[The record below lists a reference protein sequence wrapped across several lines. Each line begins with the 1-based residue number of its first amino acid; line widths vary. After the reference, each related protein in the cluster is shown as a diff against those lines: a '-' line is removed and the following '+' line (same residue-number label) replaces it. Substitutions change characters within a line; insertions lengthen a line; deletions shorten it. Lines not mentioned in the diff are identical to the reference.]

1 MFSIAAEG
9 KTTVNRQKGNLISEP
24 IFELKSEVEDITKDY
39 EDDLYV
45 DDQYRHFQYVINEDR
60 KEEGAPKALVFQG
73 SYMNGMGYKFLENS
87 FGEYISVHDYRNI
100 TYFDYY
106 YNIFQ
111 PDCVIFELAEYTLE
125 PVYFTQYDMEH
136 IELNPNEQDIEE
148 QAEVISESLNQEDV
162 AVGRRGNLCDIT
174 VTGIDENAT
183 YVYMKM
189 KGCTYDMRKN
199 EDASYSVTIDS
210 KNYWNDVEFITYQ
223 DGKITKYSLVQ

>member
-1 MFSIAAEG
+1 M
-9 KTTVNRQKGNLISEP
+9 
-24 IFELKSEVEDITKDY
+24 
-39 EDDLYV
+39 
-45 DDQYRHFQYVINEDR
+45 
-60 KEEGAPKALVFQG
+60 
-73 SYMNGMGYKFLENS
+73 
-87 FGEYISVHDYRNI
+87 
-100 TYFDYY
+100 
-106 YNIFQ
+106 
-111 PDCVIFELAEYTLE
+111 
-125 PVYFTQYDMEH
+125 
-136 IELNPNEQDIEE
+136 
-148 QAEVISESLNQEDV
+148 ISESLNQEDV

>member
-1 MFSIAAEG
+1 
-9 KTTVNRQKGNLISEP
+9 
-24 IFELKSEVEDITKDY
+24 
-39 EDDLYV
+39 
-45 DDQYRHFQYVINEDR
+45 
-60 KEEGAPKALVFQG
+60 
-73 SYMNGMGYKFLENS
+73 
-87 FGEYISVHDYRNI
+87 
-100 TYFDYY
+100 
-106 YNIFQ
+106 
-111 PDCVIFELAEYTLE
+111 
-125 PVYFTQYDMEH
+125 MEH

-189 KGCTYDMRKN
+189 KGCTYDMRKS